1 MNTKPKLID
10 TPLVAWSPDH
20 DPAIET
26 ARLLALA
33 LPGNSTTPVKDAFE
47 ALTAFNLRL
56 ESGGARE
63 VREALS
69 RQAVLAEA
77 YALRFEGAALR
88 ALDGN
93 KVQLAERLQGMAQ
106 RCRKGQLQ
114 ALGALHQVMK
124 DERHD

>member
-10 TPLVAWSPDH
+10 APLVAWSADL

-26 ARLLALA
+26 ARLLTLA
-33 LPGNSTTPVKDAFE
+33 LPGNSATPVKDAF
-47 ALTAFNLRL
+47 ASLTALNARL
-56 ESGGARE
+56 ETQGTRE
-63 VREALS
+63 IREALS

-77 YALRFEGAALR
+77 YALRFERAALS
-88 ALDGN
+88 ALDAS

-114 ALGALHQVMK
+114 ALGALHQVIK
-124 DERHD
+124 DDRHD